1 MAKLIKFTRV
11 CGLLRVLIL
20 QAKKQA
26 VPKKKTRIFQGYM
39 LGPIAFNVC
48 PVIIKG
54 APVHCKM
61 SLVSNFFITSIIC
74 SIVLFVNQNF
84 RLILRQVECIILA

>member
-1 MAKLIKFTRV
+1 MVKLIKFTKV
-11 CGLLRVLIL
+11 WGLLRVRIL

-26 VPKKKTRIFQGYM
+26 VPKKNTRIFQGYM
-39 LGPIAFNVC
+39 LGPIAFRAC

-61 SLVSNFFITSIIC
+61 SLVSNFIQQLYTQATKKSTKIYKY
-74 SIVLFVNQNF
+74 
-84 RLILRQVECIILA
+84 

>member
-1 MAKLIKFTRV
+1 MVKLMKFTKV
-11 CGLLRVLIL
+11 CGRFLVLIL

-26 VPKKKTRIFQGYM
+26 VPQKNTKIFQGYM

-54 APVHCKM
+54 APVHCSM

-74 SIVLFVNQNF
+74 SFLLFVNQKF
-84 RLILRQVECIILA
+84 RLCLRQIECIILA

>member
-1 MAKLIKFTRV
+1 MAKLMKFTRV

-26 VPKKKTRIFQGYM
+26 VPKKNTKIFQGYM
-39 LGPIAFNVC
+39 LGPIAFRLC

-54 APVHCKM
+54 APDHCST
-61 SLVSNFFITSIIC
+61 SLISNFFITYIIC
-74 SIVLFVNQNF
+74 SNQRVVNDKI
-84 RLILRQVECIILA
+84 RLLLRQVECIILA